1 MLGVFVTILAV
12 LLVICIAFH
21 FSDPGVRSD
30 SVFFV
35 RRKGPKRDSD

>member
-21 FSDPGVRSD
+21 FSDPGIRSD
-30 SVFFV
+30 SVIFV
-35 RRKGPKRDSD
+35 RRKGPKRYSE

>member
-1 MLGVFVTILAV
+1 MLGVLVTILAV

-21 FSDPGVRSD
+21 FSESGTRSD

-35 RRKGPKRDSD
+35 QRKGPKRNLD